1 MERRVLAG
9 ARVPWI
15 GGVPPADFQCR
26 AEFSQRL
33 YVNEDNTKPQTENKT
48 HFDCR
53 H

>member
-1 MERRVLAG
+1 VVCHRRTSNA
-9 ARVPWI
+9 A
-15 GGVPPADFQCR
+15 QN
-26 AEFSQRL
+26 SQRFMLL